1 MRLQLTILAF
11 GAVLSAHPAM
21 AEGAVIVIPS
31 RPGVPIMINGID
43 ASYAVVEGDW
53 GLARSVHVQPTIYGG
68 RLIDPDPRVGGY
80 FPSAGHAP
88 GYGRAEIEPP
98 QRRRRNTSYS
108 RSWGA
113 QSAAPAPP
121 SPSGPPMMIDAQG
134 GMPPGPYRQ
143 PEPGSRPRLAR

>member
-1 MRLQLTILAF
+1 LT
-11 GAVLSAHPAM
+11 AHPAK
-21 AEGAVIVIPS
+21 AEGPVLVIPS

-98 QRRRRNTSYS
+98 PRRRRNTSYS

-113 QSAAPAPP
+113 QSAPPAPP
-121 SPSGPPMMIDAQG
+121 APAAPPMMIDAQG
-134 GMPPGPYRQ
+134 ALAPPGAYGQ
-143 PEPGSRPRLAR
+143 PEPPGWRPRPAR